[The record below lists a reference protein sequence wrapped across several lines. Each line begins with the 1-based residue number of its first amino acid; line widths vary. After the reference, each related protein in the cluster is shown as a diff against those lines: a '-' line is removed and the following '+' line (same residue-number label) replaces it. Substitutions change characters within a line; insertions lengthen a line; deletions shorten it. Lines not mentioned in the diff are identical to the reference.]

1 MKNKIISGIIA
12 ALSLPV
18 YFSLLWAI
26 DQFLLVRIVLV
37 FVMIACMIVSVY
49 KLSKLILDEH
59 FKKHDKRWK
68 QYYLQLYV
76 LSPYYGLE
84 ISQLHLS
91 RFPSRCPVGISL

>member
-1 MKNKIISGIIA
+1 MNNKIISGIIA

-37 FVMIACMIVSVY
+37 FVMIACMIVLVY

-59 FKKHDKRWK
+59 FKKHDKR
-68 QYYLQLYV
+68 
-76 LSPYYGLE
+76 
-84 ISQLHLS
+84 
-91 RFPSRCPVGISL
+91 

>member
-37 FVMIACMIVSVY
+37 FVMIACIIVLVY

-59 FKKHDKRWK
+59 FKKHDKR
-68 QYYLQLYV
+68 
-76 LSPYYGLE
+76 
-84 ISQLHLS
+84 
-91 RFPSRCPVGISL
+91 

>member
-1 MKNKIISGIIA
+1 MLIIRIIMKNKIISGIIA

-49 KLSKLILDEH
+49 KLSKLILDEY
-59 FKKHDKRWK
+59 FKKHNKR
-68 QYYLQLYV
+68 
-76 LSPYYGLE
+76 
-84 ISQLHLS
+84 
-91 RFPSRCPVGISL
+91 

>member
-1 MKNKIISGIIA
+1 MKNKIISGVIA

-37 FVMIACMIVSVY
+37 FVMIACMIVLVY

-59 FKKHDKRWK
+59 FKKNKKR
-68 QYYLQLYV
+68 
-76 LSPYYGLE
+76 
-84 ISQLHLS
+84 
-91 RFPSRCPVGISL
+91 

>member
-1 MKNKIISGIIA
+1 MLIIRIIMKNKIISGIIA

-37 FVMIACMIVSVY
+37 FVMIACMIVLVY

-59 FKKHDKRWK
+59 FKKHDKR
-68 QYYLQLYV
+68 
-76 LSPYYGLE
+76 
-84 ISQLHLS
+84 
-91 RFPSRCPVGISL
+91 

>member
-49 KLSKLILDEH
+49 KISKLILDEH
-59 FKKHDKRWK
+59 FKMHNK
-68 QYYLQLYV
+68 Q
-76 LSPYYGLE
+76 
-84 ISQLHLS
+84 
-91 RFPSRCPVGISL
+91 

>member
-59 FKKHDKRWK
+59 FKKHDKRCMGHRTK
-68 QYYLQLYV
+68 RILRIERKEYQTY
-76 LSPYYGLE
+76 
-84 ISQLHLS
+84 
-91 RFPSRCPVGISL
+91 